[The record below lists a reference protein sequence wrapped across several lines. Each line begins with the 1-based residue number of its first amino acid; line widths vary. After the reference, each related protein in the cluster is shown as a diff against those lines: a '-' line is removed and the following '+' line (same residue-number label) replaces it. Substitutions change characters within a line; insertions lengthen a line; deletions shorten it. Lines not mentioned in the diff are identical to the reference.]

1 MYVRDSCGNWPGDHF
16 RVQPVASVVVQG
28 FGTSRK
34 LGVT

>member
-16 RVQPVASVVVQG
+16 RVQPVASVVQG
-28 FGTSRK
+28 FGASRK